1 MVQYIIKRIAYGL
14 VVLFGV
20 TLIIFFLFN
29 ALPDPA
35 RQLTGQ
41 RADMQSIE
49 TIRKELGLD
58 KPLLKKL
65 EMYLMDLSPIS
76 YHEDTPDNK
85 EKYQYTK
92 LFSLSELKIL
102 VFKAPYLRRSYQNK
116 KRVSEI
122 ILDALPNT
130 ALLAAAAII
139 FATIFG
145 IFIGLIAAVY
155 KDTWWDKLAIM
166 ITTGGFSTP
175 SYVAAIIMAYLFG
188 YLWSDWTGLNMTGN
202 LYEITI
208 NGKEMVLQNLILP
221 AITLGI
227 RPICIIMQL
236 TRSSILDVLNQDY
249 IRTAVAKGLN
259 KRTVLFKHVLRNA
272 LNPVLTAT
280 TGWFASL
287 LAGAFF
293 VEAVFDW
300 KGLGYYT
307 IKGIE
312 SSDFPV
318 VMGSVLFIASV
329 FVVINIFVDI
339 LYSILDPRVAVK

>member
-1 MVQYIIKRIAYGL
+1 M
-14 VVLFGV
+14 LFGV

-41 RADMQSIE
+41 RADIQSIE

-58 KPLLKKL
+58 KPLHKKL
-65 EMYLMDLSPIS
+65 QMYLNDLSPIS
-76 YHEDTPDNK
+76 IHEDTYDQE
-85 EKYQYTK
+85 EKYQYSK
-92 LFSLSELKIL
+92 LFKVSDNDVL
-102 VFKAPYLRRSYQNK
+102 VVKAPYLRRSYQNK
-116 KRVSEI
+116 RRVSEI
-122 ILDALPNT
+122 IIDALPNT
-130 ALLAAAAII
+130 ALLAAASII
-139 FATIFG
+139 FATIIG
-145 IFIGLIAAVY
+145 ILIGLLAAVY

-166 ITTGGFSTP
+166 LTTGGFSTP
-175 SYVAAIIMAYLFG
+175 SYVAAIIIAYLFG
-188 YLWSDWTGLNMTGN
+188 YLWSDFTGLNMTGN
-202 LYEITI
+202 LYEVTI
-208 NGKEMVLQNLILP
+208 YGKEMVLQNLILP

-236 TRSSILDVLNQDY
+236 TRSSILDVLSQDY
-249 IRTAVAKGLN
+249 IRTAVAKGLD
-259 KRTVLFKHVLRNA
+259 KRVVLFKHTLRNA

-312 SSDFPV
+312 NSDFPV

-329 FVVINIFVDI
+329 FVVINILVDV
-339 LYSILDPRVAVK
+339 LYSILDPRVTVK